1 MSSKSPVR
9 QGGDMF
15 KTNLQPAPLKS
26 SQIPANGSWWIVQV
40 QPTKAISQK
49 PRRCAR
55 SSSGVFENPGSFSAH
70 SVRFEEV
77 MVRRKD
83 LNNPPTDVGWD
94 SVTLQTSLLV
104 GPMLCGKN
112 RVRLG
117 RSFVLVRVISSIAF
131 SETSRVIHEITRTN
145 TNRTS

>member
-1 MSSKSPVR
+1 MSSKSHV
-9 QGGDMF
+9 QQCGDMF

-77 MVRRKD
+77 MVCRKD

-94 SVTLQTSLLV
+94 SVTLQTSLLCR
-104 GPMLCGKN
+104 PDALRQKSSSPWALF
-112 RVRLG
+112 RVSSCDFVHRFLG
-117 RSFVLVRVISSIAF
+117 NLPGD
-131 SETSRVIHEITRTN
+131 TRNHTN
-145 TNRTS
+145 QQ